1 MDGAI
6 IKSLIISEID
16 REAPKKTTGKQEGAF
31 KWY

>member
-6 IKSLIISEID
+6 IKSLSLSEID
-16 REAPKKTTGKQEGAF
+16 REALKKTKWKQEGAF